1 MMADWAGALFAALA
15 GLVPGLGGAPPP
27 AYNGYIEADYV
38 YVAPPGS
45 GRLLEIAVTEGAEV
59 GVGDLLF
66 RLEDLAQRG
75 TLKAAEARAAEAAA
89 NLDDLLTGS
98 RTAEIDVLR
107 AGLARARAER
117 ALAQKTLDRSST
129 LMERDLA
136 PPAQVDEDRARL
148 QELDAQQ
155 AEFEAQLRVAEL
167 PARDARVAAA
177 RAALRAAEAEADRAR
192 SALDDRRA
200 TAPAPGRVER
210 VFFDPGEVATAGT
223 PVVSILPPGDRTAI
237 FFVPEPRRASL
248 SSGDRLGLSCDGCPD
263 GLAATVTRLASDPQY
278 TPPLIYSRE
287 ERQRLVY
294 RAEAHVEKD
303 LLPGQPVTLRP

>member
-1 MMADWAGALFAALA
+1 
-15 GLVPGLGGAPPP
+15 
-27 AYNGYIEADYV
+27 
-38 YVAPPGS
+38 
-45 GRLLEIAVTEGAEV
+45 
-59 GVGDLLF
+59 
-66 RLEDLAQRG
+66 
-75 TLKAAEARAAEAAA
+75 
-89 NLDDLLTGS
+89 
-98 RTAEIDVLR
+98 
-107 AGLARARAER
+107 
-117 ALAQKTLDRSST
+117 
-129 LMERDLA
+129 MERDLA
-136 PPAQVDEDRARL
+136 PPAQVDEDRAAL
-148 QELDAQQ
+148 QELDAQV

-167 PARDARVAAA
+167 PGPRRRAWPPPARRSE
-177 RAALRAAEAEADRAR
+177 AAEAEADRAR

-294 RAEAHVEKD
+294 RAEARCRE
-303 LLPGQPVTLRP
+303 RPAARPARDAARP